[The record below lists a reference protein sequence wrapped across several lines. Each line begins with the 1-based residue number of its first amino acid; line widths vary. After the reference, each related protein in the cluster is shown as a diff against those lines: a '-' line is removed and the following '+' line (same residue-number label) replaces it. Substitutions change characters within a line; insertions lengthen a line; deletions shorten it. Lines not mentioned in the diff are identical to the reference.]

1 MNLNTY
7 LIFSAVW
14 LFPFSSFA
22 TPPKAVILYIG
33 AYHGQPIE
41 INEDHARLLTHINYA
56 FANVIDGRVAEDST
70 MRSNA
75 VNFEK
80 LHHLKNINPDLSI
93 LVSVGGWTWS
103 KGFSDAV
110 LNASTRELFA
120 NSSIEYLKKFK
131 LDGLDYD
138 WEYPGQIGDNNPF
151 RTEDKENFTLA
162 LKRVR
167 EKLDSLQ
174 KAEGRTKSYLLT
186 IATGANDAWIDNTEM
201 DILHNYLDLVNLMT
215 YDFRGGWSSTTGH
228 HSNLYNAKGDAE
240 PQSAQA
246 AVDRF
251 IKAGVPPEKIV
262 VGVAFYGRGWKV
274 NTGKNHGLFG
284 EPYEELRNRNL
295 SFDQIRDVLLNDK
308 ANKEYWDKSASAAY
322 IVNRKEN
329 IFITWENER
338 AVQEK
343 VDFVKKNQLGGL
355 MAWQYYHDSKG
366 RLMSI
371 MAGLKD

>member
-1 MNLNTY
+1 MKLNVP
-7 LIFSAVW
+7 LIYQTVILW
-14 LFPFSSFA
+14 LFTAVVFA
-22 TPPKAVILYIG
+22 SPPKAVIVYVG

-41 INEDHARLLTHINYA
+41 FNEDHARLLTHINYA
-56 FANVIDGRVAEDST
+56 FANVVDGRVVEDAS

-80 LHHLKNINPDLSI
+80 LHRLKTINPDLSI

-110 LNASTRELFA
+110 LSESSRELFA
-120 NSSIEYLKKFK
+120 NTSIEYLKKFK

-151 RTEDKENFTLA
+151 RSEDKENFTLA

-174 KAEGRTKSYLLT
+174 KAEGRSKSYLLT

-201 DILHNYLDLVNLMT
+201 DKLHNYLDMVNLMT
-215 YDFRGGWSSTTGH
+215 YDFRGGWSSITGH
-228 HSNLYNAKGDAE
+228 HSNLYNSKGDPE

-246 AVDRF
+246 VVERF

-274 NTGKNHGLFG
+274 NTGRNYGLFG
-284 EPYEELRNRNL
+284 EAYEELRGRNL
-295 SFDQIRDVLLNDK
+295 SFDNIRDVLLQDK
-308 ANKEYWDKSASAAY
+308 DYKEYWDKSASASY
-322 IVNRKEN
+322 IVNRKEI
-329 IFITWENER
+329 IFITWESER

-343 VDFVKKNQLGGL
+343 VDFVRNNQLGGV
-355 MAWQYYHDSKG
+355 MAWQ
-366 RLMSI
+366 
-371 MAGLKD
+371 